1 MKLLRVLPLL
11 LLSSIACAAEP
22 AWYLFAR
29 DDGCIDLQMA
39 ARKLKLPRTPMSP
52 EDFAQMQR
60 DRGENVVVAPSP
72 LVSSNLPGKIVQVQ
86 FGPGKSW
93 TFLSVEA
100 CRAMEG
106 GKSR

>member
-1 MKLLRVLPLL
+1 MLLRVLPFLL
-11 LLSSIACAAEP
+11 LYSIAYASEP

-86 FGPGKSW
+86 FGAGKSW
-93 TFLSVEA
+93 TFLSAEA